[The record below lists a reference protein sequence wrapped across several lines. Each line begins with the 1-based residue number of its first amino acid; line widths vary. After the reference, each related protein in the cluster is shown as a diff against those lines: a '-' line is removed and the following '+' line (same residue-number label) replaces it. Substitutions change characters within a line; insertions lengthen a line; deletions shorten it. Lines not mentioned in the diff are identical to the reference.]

1 MRHPSKIIESMIF
14 SSLLLFSIIGM
25 SGVSI
30 FDAVKLSMFLA
41 IQVSGGVALWY
52 TVNNYRPI
60 GIPEATGMGLALG
73 TSITTLSQ
81 YLLRDTA
88 FSDFSWI
95 TPLIFLIP
103 LIVKS
108 NEPSQKE
115 IPDKHLGADH
125 EEFSSLVAIFTL
137 TMLAMAALWWWLYP
151 IVVAMSCVCFIRYQ
165 KMGNQ
170 NKRSYINRFSIP
182 ISLIGIAASLLLR
195 HQNSFWKVLSND
207 QVFSESMSWSI
218 FKWGNSESPFAAGT
232 PVNYHWFVLLW
243 SGITSAATNAEAWV
257 VVSRVLPIIS
267 FLGIFCLIWTL
278 TKGIYDR
285 FSAPLIAILFL
296 VFYSNSFGF
305 SLTRYIVS
313 PTFLFSCVWLLA
325 FAKSVFN
332 YYRNPSIKLAILVHD
347 IRWKS
352 YERCRWTERIAFRIF
367 DFVSFKKTKAK
378 PIQDFPIGYAVCA
391 FACPDLSFDVQRAST
406 WKPEHSDNSEPSS
419 PPARSPPTRKKW
431 HLFSFSQ
438 FISLHL
444 YDAASSC
451 NRHLFSET
459 FDQNEV

>member
-1 MRHPSKIIESMIF
+1 
-14 SSLLLFSIIGM
+14 
-25 SGVSI
+25 
-30 FDAVKLSMFLA
+30 
-41 IQVSGGVALWY
+41 
-52 TVNNYRPI
+52 
-60 GIPEATGMGLALG
+60 
-73 TSITTLSQ
+73 
-81 YLLRDTA
+81 
-88 FSDFSWI
+88 
-95 TPLIFLIP
+95 
-103 LIVKS
+103 
-108 NEPSQKE
+108 
-115 IPDKHLGADH
+115 
-125 EEFSSLVAIFTL
+125 
-137 TMLAMAALWWWLYP
+137 
-151 IVVAMSCVCFIRYQ
+151 
-165 KMGNQ
+165 MGNQ

-285 FSAPLIAILFL
+285 FSAPLIAVLFL

-332 YYRNPSIKLAILVHD
+332 YYRNPSIKLAILSSFLLFMTFGGKVMNGVVGL
-347 IRWKS
+347 S
-352 YERCRWTERIAFRIF
+352 ALLFAFSILFLSKKPKPNRSKIF
-367 DFVSFKKTKAK
+367 LLATLSV
-378 PIQDFPIGYAVCA
+378 
-391 FACPDLSFDVQRAST
+391 LSFDVQRAST